1 MRKKFDAF
9 MASLYDKY
17 PHNFKRILN
26 KLFRFIFL
34 DIRLESMK
42 LRLSSPGSGLVE
54 VLYGDEWGYVCVS
67 NSNNWRLSEANVVC
81 RELGYS
87 GK

>member
-1 MRKKFDAF
+1 
-9 MASLYDKY
+9 
-17 PHNFKRILN
+17 
-26 KLFRFIFL
+26 
-34 DIRLESMK
+34 MK